1 LTKPKHPAPL
11 PTKDQVLEFIKESP
25 GKVGKR
31 EIARAFHIG
40 SQDRVYLKKILKEL
54 AEDGAIERGHKRQF
68 HRPGA
73 LPDVLVVEIIAI
85 DPEGGLVAKPV
96 TWEQDDT
103 PPRILLTD
111 RKSQAMG
118 RGDRALVRVRQ
129 IREDL
134 YEGKLIKRLAGAPHQ
149 VLGVYQAGPEG
160 GRLVPTNKR
169 EKTEYLVPAHDTMD
183 ADPGEI
189 VLAEVLPGRRLG
201 LRLAKIVERLG
212 NTGEAKSVSLICIH
226 ENDIPVE
233 FPPEAVKQAE
243 DAKAAPMGKR
253 EDLRSI
259 PFVTIDGEDA
269 RDFDDAVFAEP
280 DTAEDNPGGFRLMVA
295 IADVAHYVRPGD
307 ALDRTAFERGNSVY
321 FPDRVVPMLPEAL
334 SNGWCSL
341 RPDEDRPVMAVRMRI
356 DRHGNKLD
364 HAFTR
369 GMIRS
374 SARLTYTQVQNAL
387 DGMADDATGPLLDP
401 VLKPLHGAYKALAE
415 ARDRRGTLELEIP
428 ERQILVNDEGQVTGV
443 IIRPR
448 YDSHKLIEEFMILAN
463 VCAAEELEKRDT
475 PCMYRVHDEPA
486 PERLLALRE
495 FLDSMDLTLTTGT
508 LKPHHFNKI
517 LEAVKGTPDEI
528 IVNEVVLRS
537 QAQAVYSPENL
548 GHFGLGLRRYAHFT
562 SPIRRY
568 SDLVVHRGLIRAL
581 GLGPDG
587 MTDEEAERME
597 PIGEHISITERR
609 AALAERDAVDRF
621 AAAWLSNHVGAL
633 FSGRIRGV
641 NRFGLFVELSETGA
655 NGLVPISTLPEDYYL
670 HDEAHHALV
679 GRKTRRTYRLGD
691 VVTAQLIEASPLTGG
706 MLFHIVEDKGHAGV
720 RKPGDSVDPATG
732 ARRPQGSLGR
742 QRRVKTAKTTGHVKV
757 AGKPTGKSKKTKKS
771 AKIGRKS
778 KR

>member
-1 LTKPKHPAPL
+1 MTKPKQPAPL
-11 PTKDQVLEFIKESP
+11 PTKDQVLEFINESP

-40 SQDRVYLKKILKEL
+40 SQDRVHLKKILKDL
-54 AEDGAIERGHKRQF
+54 AEEGAIERGHKRQF

-73 LPDVLVVEIIAI
+73 LPEVLVVEVIAI

-96 TWEQDDT
+96 TWTQEDT

-118 RGDRALVRVRQ
+118 RGDRALVRVRR
-129 IREDL
+129 IRDDL
-134 YEGKLIKRLAGAPHQ
+134 YEGKLIKRLAGAPNQ
-149 VLGVYQAGPEG
+149 VLGVYEAGPEG
-160 GRLVPTNKR
+160 GRLVPTSKR
-169 EKTEYLVPAHDTMD
+169 EKTEYLVPANDTMG
-183 ADPGEI
+183 AEPGEI
-189 VLAEVLPGRRLG
+189 VLAEVMPGRRLG
-201 LRLAKIVERLG
+201 LRLAKVVERLG
-212 NTGEAKSVSLICIH
+212 HTGQAKSVSLICIH

-233 FPPEAVKQAE
+233 FPPEALKQAE
-243 DAKAAPMGKR
+243 EAEAATLGRR
-253 EDLRSI
+253 EDLRAI

-280 DTAEDNPGGFRLMVA
+280 DDAEDNPGGFRMMVA

-307 ALDRTAFERGNSVY
+307 PLDRAAFERGNSVY

-341 RPDEDRPVMAVRMRI
+341 RPNEDRPVMAVRMRI

-374 SARLTYTQVQNAL
+374 SARLTYTQVQNAM
-387 DGMADDATGPLLDP
+387 DGMADEFTGPLVDP
-401 VLKPLHGAYKALAE
+401 VLKPLYGAFHALAE
-415 ARDRRGTLELEIP
+415 ARNRRGTLDLDIP
-428 ERQILVNDEGQVTGV
+428 ERRILVDDEGQVTGV
-443 IIRPR
+443 VIRPR
-448 YDSHKLIEEFMILAN
+448 FDSHRLIEEFMILAN
-463 VCAAEELEKRDT
+463 VCAAEELEKHDT

-486 PERLLALRE
+486 PERLQALRE

-508 LKPHHFNKI
+508 IKPHHFNKI
-517 LEAVKGTPDEI
+517 LESVKGSPDEI

-581 GLGPDG
+581 GLGKDG
-587 MTDEEAERME
+587 LTDEEMERME

-609 AALAERDAVDRF
+609 AATAERDATDRF
-621 AAAWLSNHVGAL
+621 AAAWLANHVGSL

-655 NGLVPISTLPEDYYL
+655 SGLVPISTLPDDYYM
-670 HDEAHHALV
+670 HDEAQHALI
-679 GRKTRRTYRLGD
+679 GRKSRRTYRLGD
-691 VVTAQLIEASPLTGG
+691 LVTAQLMEASPLTGG
-706 MLFHIVEDKGHAGV
+706 MLFHIVEEKGHAGV
-720 RKPGDSVDPATG
+720 RKPGETVDAETG
-732 ARRPQGSLGR
+732 ARKPAVSVGR
-742 QRRVKTAKTTGHVKV
+742 QRRVKAAKDTRRVKV
-757 AGKPTGKSKKTKKS
+757 AGRATAKGKKPGKGGKVSRKTKH
-771 AKIGRKS
+771 
-778 KR
+778 